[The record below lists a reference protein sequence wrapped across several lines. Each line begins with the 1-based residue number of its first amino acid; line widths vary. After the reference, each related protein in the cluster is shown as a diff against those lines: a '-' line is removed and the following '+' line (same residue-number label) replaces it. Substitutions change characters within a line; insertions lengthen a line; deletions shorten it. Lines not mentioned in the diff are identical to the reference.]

1 VDKVCRHAGGD
12 VCERCSWKLPRD
24 ALLLVARGRTA
35 RTALPV
41 AAVVGTV
48 LSLVNHGAVI
58 VEGTAG
64 TGTWVRVAVNYAVPF
79 IVASIGYLL
88 ARRVRIDATDWP
100 AYLAGYHD
108 ERPGITEAVLTRS
121 VAGRHGTPYAW
132 LVQPL
137 RDTDGPIL
145 DLACGSAPTRSL
157 LAKAHWVGVD
167 VSAGELAIGTSAGR
181 GPLVRA
187 RADALPMGDDAIAA
201 VCAAMSFQVLT
212 QLDAVLR
219 EVKRVLRPGGVLV
232 ALVPSKLGI
241 ALNLF
246 RWWRVMRVL
255 GLRAQPWP
263 NPQAQDGLAAILRAH
278 GFVIDSDDRRV
289 FRRAITD
296 RAQGALLVDSLYLP
310 QIQQSRILAARR
322 MLGNWARPGRW
333 LPLPLRRVVAHL
345 PNTVDGPE
353 QR

>member
-1 VDKVCRHAGGD
+1 MGKVCKHAGGD
-12 VCERCSWKLPRD
+12 MCERCSWELPRD

-35 RTALPV
+35 RTAVPV
-41 AAVVGTV
+41 AVVVGTV
-48 LSLVNHGAVI
+48 LSLVNQGTVI
-58 VEGTAG
+58 VEGTAD
-64 TGTWVRVAVNYAVPF
+64 TGTWARVAVNYAVPF
-79 IVASIGYLL
+79 VVASIGFLL
-88 ARRVRIDATDWP
+88 ARRVRTDAADWP

-121 VAGRHGTPYAW
+121 VAGKHATPYSW

-137 RDTDGPIL
+137 RDTEGPIL
-145 DLACGSAPTRSL
+145 DLACGSAPTRPL
-157 LAKAHWVGVD
+157 LAQARWFGVD
-167 VSAGELAIGTSAGR
+167 ASAGELALGASVGR

-187 RADALPMGDDAIAA
+187 RADALPMGEDTIAT
-201 VCAAMSFQVLT
+201 VCSAMSLQVLT
-212 QLDAVLR
+212 PLDAVLG
-219 EVKRVLRPGGVLV
+219 EVQRVLRPGGVFV
-232 ALVPSKLGI
+232 ALVPSRLGI
-241 ALNLF
+241 ARGLF

-255 GLRAQPWP
+255 GIRTQPWP

-289 FRRAITD
+289 FRRAVTD
-296 RAQGALLVDSLYLP
+296 RSEGALLVDSLYLP
-310 QIQQSRILAARR
+310 QIRQGRILAARR

-345 PNTVDGPE
+345 PDEVRTQ